1 MNMSSDLRTISKKFE
16 ASNNVYS
23 FYELAVTIIGYAF
36 FVYVVY
42 LSFVGHFWPAYV
54 VFSLISSLFM
64 VKLFTLLHDCAHES
78 MFSSAFLNV
87 WVGRF
92 ISIFM
97 TMPFTSWKE
106 EHNDHHSHVVDIE
119 KMYHGDVPLLT
130 VEQFNSKSKMK
141 KKLYSVYRHPV
152 VFLLVSPFYLFF
164 LKSRYPAMY
173 TRKVILSVLITNM
186 FVAAIYIPLLIYFG
200 FWVMV
205 FVFAAPAYIGGMIGV
220 GLFYLQHN
228 YPDATWFT
236 TEAWEHEN
244 ASLEGSS
251 LIVLPQPLEW
261 FSNAIGYH
269 HIHHLNSS
277 VPGYRLRECYDAVEE
292 FRTIQPLT
300 WRGTIEAFRLKF
312 WSYELNKMVTMKE
325 SAGLKS

>member
-42 LSFVGHFWPAYV
+42 LFILLDIFWPAYV

-164 LKSRYPAMY
+164 LKFKISCDVYSKGYLECPYHQYVCSSYLY
-173 TRKVILSVLITNM
+173 TSFDI
-186 FVAAIYIPLLIYFG
+186 
-200 FWVMV
+200 
-205 FVFAAPAYIGGMIGV
+205 
-220 GLFYLQHN
+220 
-228 YPDATWFT
+228 
-236 TEAWEHEN
+236 
-244 ASLEGSS
+244 
-251 LIVLPQPLEW
+251 
-261 FSNAIGYH
+261 
-269 HIHHLNSS
+269 
-277 VPGYRLRECYDAVEE
+277 
-292 FRTIQPLT
+292 
-300 WRGTIEAFRLKF
+300 FRLLGNGICICCSCIY
-312 WSYELNKMVTMKE
+312 WRHDRCRTLL
-325 SAGLKS
+325 SAA